1 MPESTR
7 NFSCNNAT
15 NQMKSIQINK
25 EANMKTIQFLRAS
38 ILLIGILLSACAP
51 SANSSAP
58 VHVGGGKVQP
68 DVIFT
73 GAIESMTGDQWV
85 VNGQTLKVDQ
95 SVLRDGPFVVGD
107 TVKVEAAVADDGS
120 VTAQRVETPSAADLV
135 EMSTS
140 TPEPSATSMPDGST
154 APGFDAN
161 GNEAFG
167 AVDSITDSSITLN
180 GQTFNFASGV
190 EIKGQIVAGATVK
203 LHFTTNA
210 DGTLSVREIEIA
222 DPTQI
227 GDDNADHDLND
238 DNGNDATSIDDHG
251 GTSNTSD
258 DGSNHDTNDDH

>member
-1 MPESTR
+1 
-7 NFSCNNAT
+7 
-15 NQMKSIQINK
+15 
-25 EANMKTIQFLRAS
+25 MKTIQFLRAA

-51 SANSSAP
+51 SANPLAP
-58 VHVGGGKVQP
+58 AGVGGGRALP

-85 VNGQTLKVDQ
+85 VNGQPLKVDQ

-120 VTAQRVETPSAADLV
+120 VTAQRIETPSAADLV

-140 TPEPSATSMPDGST
+140 TPEPSATAIPGGSL
-154 APGFDAN
+154 PQGPVFDAN
-161 GNEAFG
+161 GTEALG
-167 AVDSITDSSITLN
+167 SVDSVTDTSITLN
-180 GQTFNFASGV
+180 GQTFNFATGV
-190 EIKGQIVAGATVK
+190 EIKGQIVAGAMVK

-227 GDDNADHDLND
+227 GDDNANHDIND
-238 DNGNDATSIDDHG
+238 DNGIDATSTDDHG

-258 DGSNHDTNDDH
+258 DGSNHDTNDDQGDNSGGGNDNSGGNSGSGG

>member
-1 MPESTR
+1 
-7 NFSCNNAT
+7 
-15 NQMKSIQINK
+15 
-25 EANMKTIQFLRAS
+25 MKTVQFLRGA

-51 SANSSAP
+51 SANSLAP
-58 VHVGGGKVQP
+58 AGVGGGKSLP

-73 GAIESMTGDQWV
+73 GAIESMNGDQWV
-85 VNGQTLKVDQ
+85 VNGQTVKVDQ

-120 VTAQRVETPSAADLV
+120 VTAQRIETSSAADLV
-135 EMSTS
+135 EISTS
-140 TPEPSATSMPDGST
+140 TPEPSSTTMPGGSI
-154 APGFDAN
+154 PSGPVFDAN

-167 AVDSITDSSITLN
+167 TVNSVTDTSITLN
-180 GQTFNFASGV
+180 GQTFNFAKGV
-190 EIKGQIVAGATVK
+190 EIKGEIVAGATVK

-227 GDDNADHDLND
+227 GDNNGLDDNSNHDLND
-238 DNGNDATSIDDHG
+238 DNGNDATSTDDHG

-258 DGSNHDTNDDH
+258 DSSNHDTNDDHGGNSGGDNDNSGGNSGSGG